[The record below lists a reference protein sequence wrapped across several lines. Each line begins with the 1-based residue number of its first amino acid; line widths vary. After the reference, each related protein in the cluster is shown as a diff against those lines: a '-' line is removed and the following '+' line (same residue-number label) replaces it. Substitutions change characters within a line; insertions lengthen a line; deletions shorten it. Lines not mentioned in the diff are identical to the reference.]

1 MNSKLDYK
9 DRRHAYEIEKE
20 IQWRLEIIINELNDL
35 TNSIEMLRKALIIS
49 DPPDL
54 SEALK
59 LREKSLADTARIRGE
74 IDREALAAA
83 RRSGESDMIR
93 PI

>member
-9 DRRHAYEIEKE
+9 DRRHAYEIEKD

-54 SEALK
+54 RDDIK
-59 LREKSLADTARIRGE
+59 L
-74 IDREALAAA
+74 
-83 RRSGESDMIR
+83 SD
-93 PI
+93 